1 MGRAK
6 KIRRTVRYAIVY
18 RFVQFLIF
26 ISALTPR
33 VLWLKFAGLLGRVAY
48 YFARETRVLVRR
60 HLTMAFGKE
69 KSEAEIKVLSKKV
82 FEYLGK
88 NTGEMLRATATI
100 ETIADLDKIVEVHGY
115 ENFEKANAKRKGV
128 IFLASHLGAFDLQI
142 SVMALRG
149 LNPNIIGTPLKD
161 ARLNDLLWEYR
172 NKHGAIAIERG
183 KETFRL
189 IKVLKSAGSVALLID
204 QDTKVKSRFVNF
216 FGMPAATPVG
226 ATVLAMK
233 TGASIV
239 PTYIYL
245 DADWK
250 QHMHILPEVSI
261 ALTGDD
267 EADMIYNTQVLTSLV
282 EQQIRNHPEQW
293 VWMHERWK
301 TKPGEEVS

>member
-1 MGRAK
+1 
-6 KIRRTVRYAIVY
+6 
-18 RFVQFLIF
+18 
-26 ISALTPR
+26 
-33 VLWLKFAGLLGRVAY
+33 
-48 YFARETRVLVRR
+48 
-60 HLTMAFGKE
+60 MAFGKE
-69 KSEAEIKVLSKKV
+69 QRAEEIRALSKRV

-88 NTGEMLRATATI
+88 NTGEMLRATVTVGNQD
-100 ETIADLDKIVEVHGY
+100 DLDKILEVHGY
-115 ENFEKANAKRKGV
+115 ENFEKANAKGKGI
-128 IFLASHLGAFDLQI
+128 IFLTSHLGAFDLQI
-142 SVMALRG
+142 TVMALRG

-233 TGASIV
+233 TGASVV
-239 PTYIYL
+239 PTYVYL
-245 DADWK
+245 GDDWK

-261 ALTGDD
+261 QLTGDD
-267 EADMIYNTQVLTSLV
+267 ETDMVYNTQALTNLT
-282 EQQIRNHPEQW
+282 EQHIRNHPEQW

-301 TKPGEEVS
+301 TKKGEEIV